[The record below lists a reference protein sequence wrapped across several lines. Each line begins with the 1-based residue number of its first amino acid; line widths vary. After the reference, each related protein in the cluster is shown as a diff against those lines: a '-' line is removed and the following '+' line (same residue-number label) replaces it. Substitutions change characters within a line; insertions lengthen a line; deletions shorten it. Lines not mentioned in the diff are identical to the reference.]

1 LLAAIILN
9 ERTCATNKCF
19 KIVHRIRGTN
29 YLSGVPLHALSS
41 SPSNSEAPDEI
52 DAVRKV
58 ATDSQPLN

>member
-1 LLAAIILN
+1 MLQ
-9 ERTCATNKCF
+9 TNASKLSTEI
-19 KIVHRIRGTN
+19 KGTN

-41 SPSNSEAPDEI
+41 PPSNSEAPDEI